1 MYTYSEQ
8 IEIID
13 KIAVREGCGI
23 NVNCPFC
30 GGRKTL
36 GVAIRQGKKLWHC
49 FKVSCGIRGTRSV
62 GMSTASLRKRL
73 HGVEA
78 SRRTK
83 RLADV
88 PSLISEP
95 SYHPAVLKYL
105 EDNNCLEAYLEGL
118 IRVQYAPAEHR
129 VLFFSND
136 EEGAVGRTLDGAIPK
151 WKQYGNIEGVVKVGA
166 GDVGVIVEDVPSAC
180 SISRLKGFTGCALLG
195 TVLSTVQKAQL
206 SQLKEVVVAL
216 DKDASRKAI
225 ELSRRLEGRVKC
237 RVVLLEEDAKYM
249 TKNSLNSLLRGD
261 E

>member
-1 MYTYSEQ
+1 MYTYTEQ

-13 KIAVREGCGI
+13 KISVREGCGI

-36 GVAIRQGKKLWHC
+36 GVAVRQGKKLWHC

-62 GMSTASLRKRL
+62 GMSTGALRKRL

-78 SRRTK
+78 SKRTK
-83 RLADV
+83 RLAEV
-88 PSLISEP
+88 PALVSDP
-95 SYHPAVLKYL
+95 SFHPAVLKYL
-105 EDNNCLEAYLEGL
+105 EDNNCIEAYHGGL
-118 IRVQYAPAEHR
+118 IRVEYAPAEHR

-136 EEGAVGRTLDGAIPK
+136 EKGAVGRTMDGAIPK
-151 WKQYGNIEGVVKVGA
+151 WKQYGNIEGVVKVGT

-180 SISRLKGFTGCALLG
+180 SISRLQGFIGCALLG
-195 TVLSTVQKAQL
+195 TVLSNVQKAQL
-206 SQLKEVVVAL
+206 NHFKEVVVAL

-237 RVVLLEEDAKYM
+237 RVILLEEDAKHM
-249 TKNSLNSLLRGD
+249 TVGSLRSLLAY
-261 E
+261 